1 MDVLVMGLICVGFIP
16 LVALVKVLKAERHVD
31 DLKREVQRLR
41 DQLDGLTDR
50 FAGRTSA
57 SGPLGQA
64 VRPTETKQAALA
76 KPEPK
81 HFSLPSDS
89 KESRAARLAEKQKK
103 TPAPKPASVLPPII
117 ESPKTV
123 PHVEPAAKPSESAK
137 PEKAVA
143 TAQAGMPRLPKVDAE
158 SIEMKLGTYWF
169 VRIGV
174 MLVLTALGFLAY
186 HTKGF
191 GFIELSP
198 GAKVSLFYLLSAAMG
213 GVGFWLQRTKEQL
226 KNYGQVLLAG
236 GFAAVYFTTYAAHVI
251 PPVKIIDNAT
261 FALLLLFAWGGFMV
275 WFADRLK
282 SETIALFA
290 TGASYYATYV
300 PLIHDDGTGGV
311 SWVILFSN
319 LVLAVAAVVFMLRN
333 RWLKMPVLSLSASYA
348 GFLLWR
354 LRVIGDPSLTIAVSF
369 AVSLWVV
376 YTAAVFLS
384 RSGAFSDRQRAAFL
398 TANNA
403 AMFGLLTVD
412 VLKYP
417 ESEFWILPMAAGV
430 ALLGCAVAAARFL
443 EDQSLSRKSYL
454 TQGLVLVTLGLMTMR
469 LAGSLEGP
477 ILAAESVVLLFMAI
491 RRDNFII
498 QIGALAVS
506 AIAVLYALIDIGT
519 GSADYW
525 LGGLSVMVFLLFNA
539 RLCHA
544 RIESALEPV
553 LRPRVSYL
561 TGLGLVV
568 GLAAF
573 LVKADDVVPWQDWIA
588 AILLTATALFTG
600 SVYRLKIREFLLLGQ
615 VPGAIGLLYAL
626 GLAES
631 AGGFS
636 WPLCC
641 AFVLALGQAHWWR
654 WQRDQFTECCPDGP
668 LAKQLP
674 MIIEAGLSGGFVLS
688 LLVWFHEGVDLEHQW
703 LWVGALVSVG
713 MTVYA
718 VFTRARFV
726 GLFSQVYL
734 LMSCWVM
741 VELCLGS
748 KDKHVVFAL
757 IPIVTMYLMNIAVP
771 IAIARIGQ
779 VPEMIHSWVGWIQL
793 AYRIIAAALGLLWIG
808 NYVPEEWRVLV
819 FIAVGMVFFAM
830 QFLRPAREWQW
841 LALAYA
847 VIGYLA
853 LAGQFVGGEAYW
865 KSLVAIV
872 ALFGV
877 QQLGRRLAVDE
888 KVPDRIHQWLILVG
902 GALLFIW
909 LSIKVSNIVSEME
922 MGGHGAR
929 TITWSLLAVVY
940 FGLGLGLKE
949 RWYRLMGLGTL
960 AIALVS
966 LAPIIWGMSTPM
978 KIASFFVMGGVF
990 LGLGFVYT
998 RFKEQIK
1005 NLL

>member
-1 MDVLVMGLICVGFIP
+1 MEVLVIGLICVGFVP
-16 LVALVKVLKAERHVD
+16 LIALIKVIKAERHVD

-41 DQLDGLTDR
+41 DQLDGLRDQ
-50 FAGRTSA
+50 FAGCA
-57 SGPLGQA
+57 SVSEPLEQA
-64 VRPTETKQAALA
+64 ERPTETREAALA
-76 KPEPK
+76 KPESK
-81 HFSLPSDS
+81 HFSLRSDF
-89 KESRAARLAEKQKK
+89 KEARAARLTEKQKK
-103 TPAPKPASVLPPII
+103 TPPPKPASVPPPII
-117 ESPKTV
+117 QSPKSI
-123 PHVEPAAKPSESAK
+123 PPVEPVVKPSESAK
-137 PEKAVA
+137 PEKVA
-143 TAQAGMPRLPKVDAE
+143 ASVQAGMPQLPKVDAE

-174 MLVLTALGFLAY
+174 MLVLTGLGILAY
-186 HTKGF
+186 YKRGF
-191 GFIELSP
+191 FIDLSP
-198 GAKVSLFYLLSAAMG
+198 GAKVSLFYFLSAAMG

-236 GFAAVYFTTYAAHVI
+236 GFAGVYFTTYAAHLPIWNDIGARVI
-251 PPVKIIDNAT
+251 PDST
-261 FALLLLFAWGGFMV
+261 TALLLLFAWGGFMV

-282 SETIALFA
+282 SETIAIFA

-300 PLIHDDGTGGV
+300 PLIHADGTGGA

-319 LVLAVAAVVFMLRN
+319 LVLAVAAVVFMLQN

-354 LRVIGDPSLTIAVSF
+354 LRVDEPLLAIAVSF

-376 YTAAVFLS
+376 YTASVFLS
-384 RSGAFSDRQRAAFL
+384 RSGAFSDRQRATFL

-403 AMFGLLTVD
+403 AMFGLLTAD
-412 VLKYP
+412 VLKYH
-417 ESEFWILPMAAGV
+417 ESEFWILSMVSGV

-443 EDQSLSRKSYL
+443 EDQSLSRRSYL
-454 TQGLVLVTLGLMTMR
+454 TQGLVLVTLGLMTMEMADSIR
-469 LAGSLEGP
+469 GP

-491 RRDNFII
+491 RRNNFII
-498 QIGALAVS
+498 QVGALAVS
-506 AIAVLYALIDIGT
+506 GIAVLYSLIDIGT

-539 RLCHA
+539 RLCQA
-544 RIESALEPV
+544 RIESALESI

-561 TGLGLVV
+561 IGLGLVV

-573 LVKADDVVPWQDWIA
+573 LTKADDVVPLHDWVA
-588 AILLTATALFTG
+588 AILLAATALFTG
-600 SVYRLKIREFLLLGQ
+600 SVYRLKIRELVLLGQ
-615 VPGAIGLLYAL
+615 VPGVIGLFFAL
-626 GLAES
+626 GLAGKASE
-631 AGGFS
+631 FS

-641 AFVLALGQAHWWR
+641 ALVIALSQAHWWR
-654 WQRDQFTECCPDGP
+654 WQRDRLIDCCPDGP
-668 LAKQLP
+668 LANRLP
-674 MIIEAGLSGGFVLS
+674 MIIEAVLSGAFVLS
-688 LLVWFHEGVDLEHQW
+688 LLVWLHAGVELQHEW

-726 GLFSQVYL
+726 GLFSQVNL

-741 VELCLGS
+741 VELCVGS
-748 KDKHVVFAL
+748 KDSHALFAL
-757 IPIVTMYLMNIAVP
+757 IPIVTMYLMNIAIPV
-771 IAIARIGQ
+771 AIARIGQ
-779 VPEMIHSWVGWIQL
+779 VPEMIHSWVGRIQL

-808 NYVPEEWRVLV
+808 NYVPDEWRVLLFV
-819 FIAVGMVFFAM
+819 SVGVVFFAV

-853 LAGQFVGGEAYW
+853 LGVQFIDDNAFW

-877 QQLGRRLAVDE
+877 QQLARRCEVE
-888 KVPDRIHQWLILVG
+888 KKVPGWIHQWLILTG
-902 GALLFIW
+902 GGLLFIW
-909 LSIKVSNIVSEME
+909 LSVKVSEI
-922 MGGHGAR
+922 GGHGAR
-929 TITWSLLAVVY
+929 TIAWSLLAVVY
-940 FGLGLGLKE
+940 FSFGLGLKE

-966 LAPIIWGMSTPM
+966 LVPIIWGMSTPM